1 GPLERCEG
9 VDTLPGSWGE
19 ITPGSQK
26 TPVEVALRPQE
37 RQVRPRGSDMVG
49 HPPGLPG
56 TVLVRVLTEWFD
68 DPAGGLLQ
76 QRCEPF
82 EVFGGQRKGVADLA
96 DQCWVSFVQHTPG
109 ERSGNLAGD

>member
-1 GPLERCEG
+1 MAPFLRVQVRKRVQCLLLVGGLGVEQFGPLERCEG

-19 ITPGSQK
+19 ITPSFQK

-56 TVLVRVLTEWFD
+56 TVIRRVLTETFD
-68 DPAGGLLQ
+68 D
-76 QRCEPF
+76 
-82 EVFGGQRKGVADLA
+82 
-96 DQCWVSFVQHTPG
+96 T
-109 ERSGNLAGD
+109 SGCPIHM